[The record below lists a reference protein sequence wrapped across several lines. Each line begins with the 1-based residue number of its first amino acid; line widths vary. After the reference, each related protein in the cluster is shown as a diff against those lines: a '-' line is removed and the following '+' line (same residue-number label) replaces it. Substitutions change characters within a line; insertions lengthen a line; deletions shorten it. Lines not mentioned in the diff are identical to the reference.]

1 MIVRQLTRDWCW
13 PSCCQLVSMP
23 GSKVHTKSDITDF
36 ASMNSEEIKENF
48 GTDMQHT
55 DYCIWLSA

>member
-1 MIVRQLTRDWCW
+1 
-13 PSCCQLVSMP
+13 MP

-36 ASMNSEEIKENF
+36 ASMNSEGIKENF

-55 DYCIWLSA
+55 DYCIWLSEQQLCNSDVYVYTLSNHDEKF